1 MMRSQKRDTGR
12 KQSLAETVGSPKC
25 STCCSTG
32 SGLRSAKMSPG
43 RNSTGR
49 RLTWATAAAVTMLV
63 APGPMD
69 VVQAIIRRRRQVL
82 A

>member
-1 MMRSQKRDTGR
+1 MRSKYRLTGR
-12 KQSLAETVGSPKC
+12 KQSLALTVPSEKS

-32 SGLRSAKMSPG
+32 SGIRLAKTSPG

-49 RLTWATAAAVTMLV
+49 RFTCASAAAVTMLV

-69 VVQAIIRRRRQVL
+69 EVTAMARLRLWAL